1 MLARRSREAR
11 VAEGWVAY
19 LLLFASGVVAGA
31 LNVLAGGGSFLTLP
45 VLILLGLPA
54 TAANGTNRIGVITQN
69 VGAVWAFRRHGV
81 LQARWTLRYALL
93 PSVAGSVLGTWAALE
108 IPDAA
113 FRKLLAVLM
122 LVVTVWTL
130 WDPIR
135 PPTSDRP
142 REGSTALAVGFF
154 VAGVYGGFVQAGVGF
169 ILLALTSLAGF
180 DLVRGNAIKVLC
192 ILVFTVLSVALFAW
206 RGELRWGVGLLL
218 AVGTTIGGLIGAH
231 LTVLKGHRWLRGVV
245 TVAVVVLA
253 VRLWWT
259 A

>member
-1 MLARRSREAR
+1 MEACLPEGPLAH
-11 VAEGWVAY
+11 V
-19 LLLFASGVVAGA
+19 LLLASGVVAGA

-45 VLILLGLPA
+45 ILILLGLPA
-54 TAANGTNRIGVITQN
+54 TAANGTNRIGVVTQN

-81 LQARWTLRYALL
+81 LHARWTVRFALL
-93 PSVAGSVLGTWAALE
+93 PSVIGSLFGTWAALE

-122 LVVTVWTL
+122 LVVTLWTL

-135 PPTSDRP
+135 PPSGGEP
-142 REGSTALAVGFF
+142 RGGSAALAVGFF

-180 DLVRGNAIKVLC
+180 DLVRGNAVKVFC
-192 ILVFTVLSVALFAW
+192 ILVFTALSLAIFAW
-206 RGELRWGVGLLL
+206 RGEVRWGLGLLL
-218 AVGTTIGGLIGAH
+218 AVGTTVGGLIGAH

-245 TVAVVVLA
+245 TAAVTVLA

-259 A
+259 S